1 MKTIHTNILFIGF
14 FSSRSSTTKQT
25 KDLIGASI
33 EIGMGETCNSLAW
46 LHKSPETLVA
56 GMNLKNLRIFDIRVN
71 TRSHS
76 NTRPTKSNFTRYTSG
91 VCVDPHM
98 DYRVA
103 SYFDDIVVIWDTRNF
118 DKPIWTKTQSTEIVQ
133 LAWSPTRSGLL
144 CSLVKGMY
152 VISRYLFLF

>member
-1 MKTIHTNILFIGF
+1 
-14 FSSRSSTTKQT
+14 
-25 KDLIGASI
+25 
-33 EIGMGETCNSLAW
+33 MGETCNSLAW

-144 CSLVKGMY
+144 CSLVKGTRKN
-152 VISRYLFLF
+152 ISI

>member
-1 MKTIHTNILFIGF
+1 
-14 FSSRSSTTKQT
+14 
-25 KDLIGASI
+25 
-33 EIGMGETCNSLAW
+33 
-46 LHKSPETLVA
+46 
-56 GMNLKNLRIFDIRVN
+56 MNLKNLRIFDIRVN

-152 VISRYLFLF
+152 VLCNKDVSKFELKDPILGFCFTPLAY